1 MFLVAES
8 DFVEDHRYR
17 KSVMFAD
24 YNEIELCGSRELHA
38 NVTRK
43 HKCKTMDE
51 LMRQVRA
58 YLVRRNRQGISKQKR
73 KAA

>member
-1 MFLVAES
+1 MFLVAEA

-17 KSVMFAD
+17 KSVMSVD
-24 YNEIELCGSRELHA
+24 YNEIELCVSRELHA
-38 NVTRK
+38 NVTRN

-58 YLVRRNRQGISKQKR
+58 YLAKTNPQGISKQKR

>member
-17 KSVMFAD
+17 KSVMSAD

-38 NVTRK
+38 NVAK
-43 HKCKTMDE
+43 NHKCKTMDE
-51 LMRQVRA
+51 LMRQV
-58 YLVRRNRQGISKQKR
+58 
-73 KAA
+73 